1 MGGGWVRVSRGE
13 RPPPMS
19 VWWYLSMRCG
29 TLVQPQILDRA
40 SCLPNV
46 LSMRGIF
53 EELRLKMRIGG
64 GSSTGGGVGGIEAT
78 RAVGEIKE

>member
-1 MGGGWVRVSRGE
+1 MRLACGWGMGASEQGRKT
-13 RPPPMS
+13 PPMS

-64 GSSTGGGVGGIEAT
+64 GFKHRWGCRGY
-78 RAVGEIKE
+78 